1 MTCRSPHHRRAFLAN
16 ISAASI
22 AVPWLLRRDGL
33 LAATPAKPDLDV
45 VYDLLPKQPPRPA
58 TATAMIDLFQF
69 GGPSQMDL
77 FDPKPL
83 LNERDGTKFP
93 GKLDTDNAAGA
104 SGVVFGSPWKFARH
118 GACGMD
124 VSELLPELARVV
136 DDLCFL
142 RGMRFGSNAHDRA
155 TYLSHTA
162 GPVPGRP
169 TLGSWLTYGLG
180 GANDSLPAYVALTAR
195 DGLPYNNQE
204 NWTAGWLPG
213 LYQGTM
219 VRNAEPRILNLDPP
233 AHLAGAGQRA
243 QLDLLRRLNE
253 RHLAE
258 HPAER
263 DLDARIASYEL
274 AARMQTQAKDAFDI
288 SREPEHIHKLYGLD
302 RPESEE
308 YGTRCLI
315 ARRLIERGVRFVQ
328 LLHCGNGMVDWD
340 SHGSIATRLPKACA
354 AVDRGSAAL
363 IIDLKQRG
371 LLDGTLVRWGGEM
384 GRLPTAEATGDR
396 PSWGRDH
403 NGKAGCMWLAGGG
416 VKAGLIHGATD
427 EWGHEAIDGIV
438 SAHDFHAT
446 VLHLFG
452 LDHER
457 LTYKRNGLATTLT
470 DGQPARVITELLA

>member
-1 MTCRSPHHRRAFLAN
+1 MTCRSELHRRAFLSQITAG
-16 ISAASI
+16 SI
-22 AVPWLLRRDGL
+22 AVPWLLNRDGL
-33 LAATPAKPDLDV
+33 LAAEPAKPDFDV
-45 VYDLLPKQPPRPA
+45 VYDLLPKQPPLPA

-83 LNERDGTKFP
+83 LNEKDGSKFP
-93 GKLDTDNAAGA
+93 GQLDADNAAGA
-104 SGVVFGSPWKFARH
+104 SGVVFGSPWKFAQH
-118 GACGMD
+118 GECGMD
-124 VSELLPELARVV
+124 VSELLPHLAKVV
-136 DDLCFL
+136 DDLCHL

-169 TLGSWLTYGLG
+169 TVGSWLTYGLG
-180 GANDSLPAYVALTAR
+180 SENDSLPAYVALTAQ

-213 LYQGTM
+213 IYQGTM

-233 AHLAGAGQRA
+233 EYLAGAGQTA
-243 QLDLLRRLNE
+243 QLQLLRQLNQQ
-253 RHLAE
+253 HLAK

-263 DLDARIASYEL
+263 DLQARIASYEL
-274 AARMQTQAKDAFDI
+274 AARMQTQAKEAFDI
-288 SREPEHIHKLYGLD
+288 TQEPEYIHRLYGLD
-302 RPESEE
+302 HPEAKE

-315 ARRLIERGVRFVQ
+315 ARRLVERGVRFVQ
-328 LLHCGNGMVDWD
+328 LLHCGNGIVDWD
-340 SHGSIATRLPKACA
+340 SHGYITNGLPKACA
-354 AVDRGSAAL
+354 AVDQGSAAL

-371 LLDGTLVRWGGEM
+371 LLDQTLVRWGGEM

-396 PSWGRDH
+396 RGWGRDH

-416 VKAGLIHGATD
+416 VQPGLIYGATD
-427 EWGHEAIDGIV
+427 EWGHEAIDGV
-438 SAHDFHAT
+438 VTAHDFHAT

-452 LDHER
+452 LNHEQ
-457 LTYKRNGLATTLT
+457 LTFKRNGQATTLT
-470 DGQPARVITELLA
+470 DGEPARIVTEILA